1 MSPIP
6 NLRRVLRLPRNPEQ
20 IDADLD
26 AELGFHFEMM
36 EAELR
41 ARGVPA
47 DEARREARRRF
58 GDVAF
63 TREYCRDLDRRH
75 EREVRLMDWF
85 FEIRQDAR
93 YAVRKLL
100 KSPGF
105 TLVAVV
111 TLALG
116 IGATASIFSVVNGVL
131 LRPLPF
137 EEQDRIV
144 RMNGWS
150 NGRRQAI
157 SPLDYTDWR
166 DGTSAFEATSIFDYG
181 IAMNLTERGAEAERL
196 EAATVSPDF
205 FKVLRMRPALG
216 RAFGPADGAAGAP
229 KVAVLTEGLWRRR
242 FGADPAILGR
252 AITLNGESH
261 TVVGVLSGS
270 EIYPGGT
277 DVYVPFS
284 LDAVLATS
292 PSRGARWLVAAGRLK
307 PGVSIERAQAELD
320 AVAARVAADN
330 RNTNLNFTAKLVPL
344 HEQITG
350 TVKKPLY
357 VLLGAVA
364 FVMLIACANVANLL
378 LARAAGRETEIA
390 VRTAIGASRGRIVR
404 QLVTESAILSLAG
417 AAVGLGLAAWWTK
430 LFVRL
435 AGQALPRLAQARVD
449 GRVLLATILAAIIT
463 GVVFGLAP
471 ALHAAK
477 GELAASLKEGSRGA
491 AGRRE
496 SKRMRAGLVV
506 AELAL
511 AVVLLAGAGLLIRSF
526 NELRKVDPGFRPEHV
541 LTFNVTL
548 PEAKYPHTRLAD
560 VTAAIVREVRQIPG
574 VSAAAASYGTPLGYN
589 AMAFSYEIP
598 SHPPRDETKSP
609 VTTVRPAS
617 PEYFAAMGIPL
628 LRGRGFTDTD
638 RKGSAPVL
646 VVSRALVEDQF
657 ANEDP
662 IGKEIHLDWTG
673 DDETRRGGTII
684 GVVGDA
690 REAGPDRPVR
700 PMTYLPFAQVPLRDV
715 SITLRTTG
723 NPTQVA
729 AAARER
735 VKRVDA
741 DLPVYQVRTMEAAVA
756 ESMSQP
762 RFYTLLLGAFATV
775 ALVLAAVGIYG
786 VIAYTVALRTREIGV
801 RMALGATG
809 RHVVRMVMREGM
821 ALTLVGVLIG
831 LAGALATS
839 RLLRSLLFEISPTD
853 PLALAGG
860 GVLLALVAVL
870 ACIVPARRAT
880 RVDPL
885 VAMRAE

>member
-1 MSPIP
+1 MSRIP
-6 NLRRVLRLPRNPEQ
+6 GLRRVLRLPRDSRRIEAE
-20 IDADLD
+20 IDD
-26 AELGFHFEMM
+26 ELAFHLEAV

-41 ARGVPA
+41 GRGVAA

-58 GDVAF
+58 GDVDY
-63 TREYCRDLDRRH
+63 TRWYCRELDRRH
-75 EREVRLMDWF
+75 EREVRLMDWL

-116 IGATASIFSVVNGVL
+116 IGATAAIFSVVNGVL

-137 EEQDRIV
+137 EEPERIV
-144 RMNGWS
+144 RLNGWS
-150 NGRRQAI
+150 SGRRQAI

-166 DGTSAFEATSIFDYG
+166 DGTRQFESTALFDYD
-181 IAMNLTERGAEAERL
+181 IPLNLTEKGAEPERVSG
-196 EAATVSPDF
+196 ATVEPSF
-205 FKVLRMRPALG
+205 FTVLRLRPALG
-216 RAFGPADGAAGAP
+216 RVLQPADGEPGAP

-242 FGADPAILGR
+242 YGGDPAVLGR
-252 AITLNGESH
+252 AVTLNGEPY
-261 TVVGVLSGS
+261 TVVGVVPGG
-270 EIYPGGT
+270 EIYPSST
-277 DVYVPFS
+277 DLYYPLSVKHEVS
-284 LDAVLATS
+284 NA
-292 PSRGARWLVAAGRLK
+292 PSRGARWLIAFARLK
-307 PGVSIERAQAELD
+307 PGATIERTQVELD
-320 AVAARVAADN
+320 AVAKRIEGEY
-330 RNTNLNFTAKLVPL
+330 RNTNLGYGARLVPL

-350 TVKKPLY
+350 TVQKPLY

-417 AAVGLGLAAWWTK
+417 AAVGLGLAAWWTR
-430 LFVRL
+430 LFVQL
-435 AGQALPRLAQARVD
+435 AGETLPRVAQARVD
-449 GRVLLATILAAIIT
+449 GRVLLATVLAALLT

-471 ALHAAK
+471 AMHAAK
-477 GELAASLKEGSRGA
+477 GDLAGSLKEGARGA

-526 NELRKVDPGFRPEHV
+526 NELRRVDPGFTPERV
-541 LTFNVTL
+541 LTFNLTL
-548 PEAKYPHTRLAD
+548 PEAKYTYQRLDD
-560 VTAAIVREVRQIPG
+560 VSGALEREMQQIPG
-574 VSAAAASYGTPLGYN
+574 VTAASVSYGTPLAGFG
-589 AMAFSYEIP
+589 MGFSYEIP
-598 SHPPRDETKSP
+598 SHPPRDPGNSP
-609 VTTVRPAS
+609 GTTVRPAS
-617 PEYFAAMGIPL
+617 PQYFQTLGVPL
-628 LRGRGFTDTD
+628 LRGRAFTETD
-638 RKGSAPVL
+638 RQGSAPV
-646 VVSRALVEDQF
+646 VIVSRALVEDQF
-657 ANEDP
+657 PNEDP
-662 IGKEIHLDWTG
+662 IGKQILLDWRG
-673 DDETRRGGTII
+673 EDSTRYGGTII
-684 GVVGDA
+684 GVVGDT
-690 REAGPDRPVR
+690 REAGPDRAPR
-700 PMTYLPFAQVPLRDV
+700 PITYLPFAQVPLRNV
-715 SITLRTTG
+715 SVALRTSG
-723 NPTQVA
+723 DPTRVA
-729 AAARER
+729 GAARER

-741 DLPVYQVRTMEAAVA
+741 DLPIYDLRTMEAAVDEA
-756 ESMSQP
+756 VAQP
-762 RFYTLLLGAFATV
+762 RFYTLLLGAFAAV

-821 ALTLVGVLIG
+821 ALTLVGVLLG
-831 LAGALATS
+831 TAGALAAS
-839 RLLRSLLFEISPTD
+839 RLLRTLLFEVSPTD

-860 GVLLALVAVL
+860 GVLLALVALL
-870 ACIVPARRAT
+870 ACVVPARRAT